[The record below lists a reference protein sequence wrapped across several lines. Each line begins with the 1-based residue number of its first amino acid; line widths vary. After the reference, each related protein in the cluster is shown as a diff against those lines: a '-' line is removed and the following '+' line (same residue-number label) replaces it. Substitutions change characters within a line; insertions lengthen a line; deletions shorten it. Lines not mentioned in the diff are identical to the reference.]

1 MPRSFDISADYER
14 DVEAVLRAYREEDYW
29 LARLAASGVDEARL
43 ESLRLGGE
51 SGTDDTI
58 DVVTLQVIR
67 SDKLPALVT
76 QLHRGDLCIRR
87 EETWGP
93 VSGGV
98 ALATVA
104 GSIVDAPANV
114 SGTAELAPTG
124 PSVGSRLEC
133 RITVHVRVPLI
144 GGKLENFVGTRLAD
158 LVVAEQRFTT
168 EWISTRGS

>member
-1 MPRSFDISADYER
+1 MPRSFDISADYEGS
-14 DVEAVLRAYREEDYW
+14 VESVLQAYREEAYW
-29 LARLAASGVDEARL
+29 LARLAASGVDETKL
-43 ESLRLGGE
+43 EALRLGGE
-51 SGTDDTI
+51 SGDDGTI

-67 SDKLPALVT
+67 SDKLPALIT

-93 VSGGV
+93 VAGGV
-98 ALATVA
+98 AMATVA

-114 SGTAELAPTG
+114 SGTAELSTAGKP
-124 PSVGSRLEC
+124 VGSRLEC

-144 GGKLENFVGTRLAD
+144 GGKLENFIGTQLAD

-168 EWISTRGS
+168 EWIAKNT